1 MISLNLIA
9 GAFVLTAIRTLIRKK
24 YHDTV
29 WVRGLDCT
37 VVALFLLA
45 IVFWAV
51 GGVALKEVLKEV
63 F

>member
-9 GAFVLTAIRTLIRKK
+9 GAGVLMAIRFLIRRK
-24 YHDTV
+24 YHDTI
-29 WVRGLDCT
+29 WVKGLDCT

-45 IVFWAV
+45 AVFWAV
-51 GGVALKEVLKEV
+51 GGVALKEV